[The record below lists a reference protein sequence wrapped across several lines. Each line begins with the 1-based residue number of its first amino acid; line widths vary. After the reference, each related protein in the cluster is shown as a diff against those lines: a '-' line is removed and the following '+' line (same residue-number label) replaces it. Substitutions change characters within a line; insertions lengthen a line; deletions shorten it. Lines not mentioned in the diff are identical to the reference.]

1 MPLNF
6 RGVLNIINRAN
17 FGSSGSYTR
26 FAADGRQTMVGEAMV
41 YKDLWLP
48 AAQWYGIEPNQWCNV
63 FNASVSSATCTPSL
77 RPLAAN
83 FGKDSGSTVQLPV
96 LSASAGTNTDSRAST
111 SFIAPSDAATSGS
124 VEATL
129 YFTSKLAMATTG
141 SMEVFRLRYQY
152 IGPGGSPGL
161 LTSESG
167 SILYGGSYAGLGNG
181 VIEAWDL
188 GMLPAFSYSASPL
201 VLLELA
207 LEQSNACCMAGSA
220 EESIIGLRLRYE
232 SNALGS
238 QSQ

>member
-1 MPLNF
+1 MPLNW
-6 RGVLNIINRAN
+6 RGVHNFINRAN
-17 FGSSGSYTR
+17 LGSSGSYTR

-48 AAQWYGIEPNQWCNV
+48 AAQWYGIEPDQWCNV
-63 FNASVSSATCTPSL
+63 FNASISSATCTPSL
-77 RPLAAN
+77 RPIGAN

-152 IGPGGSPGL
+152 IGSGSPN
-161 LTSESG
+161 LTDSG
-167 SILYGGSYAGLGNG
+167 SILYGGSYASLGNG

-188 GMLPAFSYSASPL
+188 GDLPSFSYSASPL

-220 EESIIGLRLRYE
+220 EESIIGLRLRFR
-232 SNALGS
+232 SDALGS
-238 QSQ
+238 QAV